1 MLKKKIIWNR
11 IFERLLNEQKDCTF
25 PHINLKKITDIGLL
39 LSSLP
44 NYNFFQ
50 LIQIKFKDEVNS
62 QKNYPWWSKKYE
74 IKKYKNKKRK
84 KKTIAREKS

>member
-62 QKNYPWWSKKYE
+62 QKNYPWGS
-74 IKKYKNKKRK
+74 KNKKSRNTK
-84 KKTIAREKS
+84 NNNNNKNYF

>member
-11 IFERLLNEQKDCTF
+11 IFERLSNEQKDCTF
-25 PHINLKKITDIGLL
+25 PHINLKTITDIGLL

-62 QKNYPWWSKKYE
+62 QKNYPWWSK
-74 IKKYKNKKRK
+74 NKKSRNTK
-84 KKTIAREKS
+84 NNNNKNYC

>member
-25 PHINLKKITDIGLL
+25 PHINLKKIIDIGLL

-62 QKNYPWWSKKYE
+62 QKNYPWWSK
-74 IKKYKNKKRK
+74 NKKSRNTK
-84 KKTIAREKS
+84 NNNNKNYC